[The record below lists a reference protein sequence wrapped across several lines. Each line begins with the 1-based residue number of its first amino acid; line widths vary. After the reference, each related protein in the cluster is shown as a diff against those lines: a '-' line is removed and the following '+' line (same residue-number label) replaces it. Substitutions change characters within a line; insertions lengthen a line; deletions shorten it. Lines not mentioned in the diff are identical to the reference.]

1 MSDLHKRWPHRWL
14 TPKAVPGKSPLH
26 GEGVF
31 VIKNIKKGEP
41 INVFGGIA
49 VPISEIKK
57 YRKFNGHAGVQVSD
71 DFFIVPS
78 DRNELKLKG
87 IFNHSCEPNVGF
99 NSSVT
104 MIAIRDIQQGEE
116 LVMNYAFMETYFN
129 PFNCNCGS
137 SVCRKVIDSNTWK
150 DAEFKRKYGK
160 YYSPYLKD
168 KFRQ

>member
-1 MSDLHKRWPHRWL
+1 MQDLHRKWPHRWL
-14 TPKAVPGKSPLH
+14 TPKAEPRNSLVH

-31 VIKNIKKGEP
+31 AKEKIKEGEP

-49 VPISEIKK
+49 VPTSEILE
-57 YRKFNGHAGVQVSD
+57 YRKFNGHAGVQVSG

-78 DRNELKLKG
+78 DREELGQKG

-104 MIAIRDIQQGEE
+104 MVAIRDIEPGEE
-116 LVMNYAFMETYFN
+116 LVMNYAFMETFFE

-137 SVCRKVIDSNTWK
+137 VSCRKVIDSNTWK
-150 DAEFKRKYGK
+150 DSEFQRLYGR

-168 KFRQ
+168 KMRP